1 MKRVYVNPEVCI
13 GCRLCQL
20 ACQLEHSQ
28 SGDLVLA
35 VTDEEP
41 QGLLPRNTV
50 YEDGWITASLNCRHC
65 DDPYCVQACISGALR
80 KDEDSGRVVYD
91 REQCVGCW
99 SCLMACPF
107 GAIKQHPIQEKII
120 KCDLCPNR
128 ETPACVSACPN
139 AALEFREE
147 EDEEVNECA
156 MQ

>member
-1 MKRVYVNPEVCI
+1 MKRVYINPEVCI

-28 SGDLVLA
+28 SKDLILA
-35 VTDEEP
+35 INNEEP

-50 YEDGWITASLNCRHC
+50 YEEGWITASLNCRHC

-80 KDEDSGRVVYD
+80 KDEESGRVVYD
-91 REQCVGCW
+91 QEQCVGCW

-107 GAIKQHPIQEKII
+107 GAIKQHPLQEKII

-128 ETPACVSACPN
+128 EIPACVSACPN
-139 AALEFREE
+139 GALEYREAEE
-147 EDEEVNECA
+147 EEVSECA